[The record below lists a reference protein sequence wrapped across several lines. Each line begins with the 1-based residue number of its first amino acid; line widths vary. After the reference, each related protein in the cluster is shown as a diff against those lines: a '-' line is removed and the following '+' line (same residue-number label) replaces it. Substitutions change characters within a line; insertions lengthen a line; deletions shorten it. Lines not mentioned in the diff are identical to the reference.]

1 MNARLFPVLF
11 VCALSLMNCSSPSSQ
26 VHHNQLTSE
35 EQSAGW
41 RLLFDG
47 KTFAGWEGPAAKSP
61 AGDAWVVEG
70 GCIKAVEKPRIREDL
85 FTIDQF
91 GDFELAFD
99 WKISSGGNS
108 GVKYR
113 IQDRVSLIKGKLNPD
128 AKRFEDTVDYELR
141 HRASSRSGIPPGAE
155 YEEYVI
161 AYEYQLID
169 NDKHPDAG
177 RNADRSAGSIYSLVA
192 PVKPVVR
199 PAGEFNESR
208 IILWGNHVQ
217 HWLNG
222 AKIVDTSLDSPE
234 IAKQLAERWTTR
246 SPVYELLTKQPKK
259 QTSIALQHHVDEVWF
274 RNIKIRPL

>member
-1 MNARLFPVLF
+1 MVRLPSVVFL
-11 VCALSLMNCSSPSSQ
+11 CALFLMNCSSPFSQ
-26 VHHNQLTSE
+26 VRHNQLTSE

-47 KTFAGWEGPAAKSP
+47 KTLAGWEDPTAKSP
-61 AGDAWVVEG
+61 SGDAWVVED

-85 FTIDQF
+85 VTTDRF
-91 GDFELAFD
+91 GNFELAFD

-113 IQDRVSLIKGKLNPD
+113 IQDRVCLIEGKLNPD
-128 AKRFEDTVDYELR
+128 AKRFEDTVDYELL
-141 HRASSRSGIPPGAE
+141 HRTSSRSGIPLGAG

-161 AYEYQLID
+161 AFEYQLID
-169 NDKHPDAG
+169 NDKHPDAH

-192 PVKPVVR
+192 PVKPAVR

-208 IILWGNHVQ
+208 IILRGNHVQ

-234 IAKQLAERWTTR
+234 IAKQLAERWTTQ

-274 RNIKIRPL
+274 RNIRIRPL